1 MHFPSGE
8 LFIYYIIN
16 LLILPIDIDVRRKK
30 KKRVLIEFSL
40 MNVSIP
46 KGNRQAFYVFL
57 ILKDVTEYDMTQ
69 GGRKKRRMK

>member
-46 KGNRQAFYVFL
+46 KGNSQAFYVFL
-57 ILKDVTEYDMTQ
+57 ILKDVTEYNMTQ